1 MKNKKLVVSVI
12 GILTVIFSM
21 FLGWFIGNALFPTAF
36 VVCNYYGS
44 TVTYGIR
51 FGQIQAS
58 TMGLSTNPEGEPLR
72 INLDGIHSTAKAV
85 REIERQVRS
94 QGGTID
100 TIIQGV

>member
-1 MKNKKLVVSVI
+1 MNKKLIRCIV
-12 GILTVIFSM
+12 GILVIIFSM
-21 FLGWFIGNALFPTAF
+21 FLGWFIGNTLFPTAF

-72 INLDGIHSTAKAV
+72 INLDGIHSTAEAV
-85 REIERQVRS
+85 KEIERQVKA
-94 QGGTID
+94 QGGSID
-100 TIIQGV
+100 SIIQGV